1 MSNGRFERGTA
12 LNRMP
17 RCPSRQAE
25 IRVQRSDASQENTT
39 GESGMGDACGSPTRS
54 AYETDR
60 YGQPIESRRGGREEP
75 KASGMDLRTRP
86 SQSGANE
93 EMRNTTGVLS
103 PLSGLLPLR
112 SGNPRLKPWATL
124 CRLSEA
130 VAPRTADGPPCAAWT
145 KNNTCLRQFRHWPW
159 SA

>member
-1 MSNGRFERGTA
+1 MRG
-12 LNRMP
+12 
-17 RCPSRQAE
+17 CPSGRTK
-25 IRVQRSDASQENTT
+25 IKVKGPGASQENTT

-103 PLSGLLPLR
+103 PLSGLLPLC
-112 SGNPRLKPWATL
+112 SGNPRLQPWADRKST
-124 CRLSEA
+124 RLNS
-130 VAPRTADGPPCAAWT
+130 
-145 KNNTCLRQFRHWPW
+145 
-159 SA
+159 S